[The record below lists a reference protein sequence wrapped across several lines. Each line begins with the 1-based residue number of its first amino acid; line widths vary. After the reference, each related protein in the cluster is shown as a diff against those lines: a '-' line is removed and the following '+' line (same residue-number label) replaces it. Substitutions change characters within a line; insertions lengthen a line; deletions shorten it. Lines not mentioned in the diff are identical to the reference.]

1 MNLPFFE
8 YLYAR
13 KAYLLTVLQLN
24 SNTPGRRIT
33 AAIYTV
39 KLTLFIWENIYPG
52 LDRERQSEQL
62 PHLTTS
68 FCCGRK
74 DWGSRRC
81 HWYSGHWE
89 GMPSS
94 VQRKYRKYCTL
105 VRGPGHG
112 GKNTDMGSKIDFGS
126 NPYSAIYLV
135 FSLKQ
140 TAFFDA

>member
-68 FCCGRK
+68 FCLTVVGRTGAA
-74 DWGSRRC
+74 DAATDILDTERACLPLYRGSTENTAP
-81 HWYSGHWE
+81 WSEAQGMVEKTQTWE
-89 GMPSS
+89 A
-94 VQRKYRKYCTL
+94 R
-105 VRGPGHG
+105 
-112 GKNTDMGSKIDFGS
+112 
-126 NPYSAIYLV
+126 
-135 FSLKQ
+135 
-140 TAFFDA
+140 